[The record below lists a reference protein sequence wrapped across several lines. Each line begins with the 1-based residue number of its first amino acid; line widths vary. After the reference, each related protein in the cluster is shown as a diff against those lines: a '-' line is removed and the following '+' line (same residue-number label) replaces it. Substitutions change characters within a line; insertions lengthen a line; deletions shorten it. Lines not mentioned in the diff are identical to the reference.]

1 MVKNTK
7 NPWYMITRMIE
18 RLKMYYDITNR
29 TMSNPEFK
37 QIMDNESFDLV
48 ILGLFSNQFIGLG
61 YHFKC
66 PVIIIS
72 HIKPIYSSSELV
84 GNPLGIAA
92 TSNTF
97 NSYGRPMSF
106 LQRVKNMLITCSEI
120 LIINVFRYID
130 KMYYDSNFPP
140 NKYPSFDEAL
150 RNISLVFLY
159 LNIKLFV
166 SHGGIASITEAL
178 YFAVPLITIPFF
190 GDQLSNVE
198 VVLAE
203 GWAYKLN
210 FDDLTQESFS
220 VAVEEVL
227 TNPQYRNIA
236 QEKSR
241 LYRDRPMSAL
251 QTAAYWIEYVIRHK
265 GAVHMQSHAVHLNF
279 WQNNSIDVIAF
290 LVLAIF
296 LIYKFSIAITKFLW
310 KQLKKKL
317 FARKQKQM

>member
-37 QIMDNESFDLV
+37 HIMDNESFDLV

-66 PVIIIS
+66 PVIVIS

-92 TSNTF
+92 TSNAF
-97 NSYGRPMSF
+97 HSYGRPMSF

-120 LIINVFRYID
+120 LIINIFRCID

-150 RNISLVFLY
+150 RNVSLVLVNHHFSQGH
-159 LNIKLFV
+159 IRAHV
-166 SHGGIASITEAL
+166 PAMVEIGGIHIEEERDALPVDIQEFLDSASDGAIL
-178 YFAVPLITIPFF
+178 FSF
-190 GDQLSNVE
+190 GSNVKSSMLPKHKLDAILRAFGGLKQK
-198 VVLAE
+198 VLFKWE
-203 GWAYKLN
+203 N
-210 FDDLTQESFS
+210 DDLPNKPHNMMIKKWLPQTDILADKYNKFNAKFYLWFNKISFF
-220 VAVEEVL
+220 V
-227 TNPQYRNIA
+227 
-236 QEKSR
+236 
-241 LYRDRPMSAL
+241 
-251 QTAAYWIEYVIRHK
+251 IET
-265 GAVHMQSHAVHLNF
+265 LN
-279 WQNNSIDVIAF
+279 S
-290 LVLAIF
+290 L
-296 LIYKFSIAITKFLW
+296 
-310 KQLKKKL
+310 
-317 FARKQKQM
+317 